1 MPSDHMD
8 TAQPSEL
15 ACLPQEPQS
24 HNEAQDLLLL
34 QDYVCKLSHTQR
46 TLEDTYALLQQ
57 TELLAGVI
65 NEQDCRAIRTAC
77 CCLKSLRIR
86 VEARANVTER
96 AVISRQLQLMQA
108 SVQPHPTE
116 DLNTADTSCPSRTSA
131 DTSRMELVPVKR
143 IERSH
148 ACTNAVE
155 LVISQLDRIEYN

>member
-1 MPSDHMD
+1 MQLNRANWH
-8 TAQPSEL
+8 
-15 ACLPQEPQS
+15 ACLKNLRVT
-24 HNEAQDLLLL
+24 NEAQDLLLL

-131 DTSRMELVPVKR
+131 EHFD
-143 IERSH
+143 
-148 ACTNAVE
+148 
-155 LVISQLDRIEYN
+155 DRIGPCQKD

>member
-1 MPSDHMD
+1 MTPAAVFAQSNPLLSLD

-34 QDYVCKLSHTQR
+34 QDYVCKLSHTQL

-131 DTSRMELVPVKR
+131 EHFD
-143 IERSH
+143 
-148 ACTNAVE
+148 
-155 LVISQLDRIEYN
+155 DRIGPCPKN